1 MAELPDLGDHCT
13 LSSCQ
18 TLDFLPIKCDLCC
31 LKFCKEHFSY
41 VSHNCAKYKE
51 IDKIKSTNNDTSPIP
66 LYSCSIETCKT
77 KELISILCQQ
87 CKLNFCV
94 QHRLQLDH
102 KCKFIDSSNSDNQS
116 KKPKLNEFKFELKT
130 DVSEKNTN
138 LASKLVIMK
147 LKQTAVGPPGLPE
160 ESKFYCFIDYKNSKK
175 PFFLSNK
182 WPVGRSQ
189 EFISQKLNIK
199 PSNNEYSLRFENGD
213 LIDKSLI
220 IQELV
225 DKQMLK
231 QAAILKLN

>member
-1 MAELPDLGDHCT
+1 MAELPDLGHHCT

-31 LKFCKEHFSY
+31 LKFCKEHFTY
-41 VSHNCAKYKE
+41 DSHNCTKYSE
-51 IDKIKSTNNDTSPIP
+51 LSKIEASCNLSPIP
-66 LYSCSIETCKT
+66 LYVCSFETCKT
-77 KELISILCQQ
+77 KELISISCQQ

-102 KCKFIDSSNSDNQS
+102 KCKFIDSSSNSGNQA
-116 KKPKLNEFKFELKT
+116 KKIKSNEFKFELKT
-130 DVSEKNTN
+130 EVSEKNSS
-138 LASKLVIMK
+138 LATKLVLMK

-160 ESKFYCFIDYKNSKK
+160 ESKFYCFIESNASKK

-182 WPVGRSQ
+182 WPVGRCQ
-189 EFISQKLNIK
+189 EFISQKIK
-199 PSNNEYSLRFENGD
+199 TTNTESLRFENGD
-213 LIDKSLI
+213 LIDKSFI

-231 QAAILKLN
+231 QGIILKLN